1 MVFWDRNLIA
11 ALVFWFTFPI
21 DLKKWVCI
29 VGQFNHSLGGWKGNF
44 TPCWFSLNNSETVKA
59 ATLALCNFQWH
70 FIRDVRAKFGIL
82 YSPQSPDIGQNSER
96 GISDFQI
103 SGQSLIKRNCHNS
116 RTSDDIDM
124 RLGPV
129 TKLDKKNKKR
139 QKKLKMMSC
148 HKIVTSLPFVQFTA
162 NLEQSRSWIVD
173 A

>member
-11 ALVFWFTFPI
+11 ALVFWLTFPI

-29 VGQFNHSLGGWKGNF
+29 VGQFNLSLGGWKGNF

-96 GISDFQI
+96 GIPI
-103 SGQSLIKRNCHNS
+103 SRFLVNPLEKEIVI
-116 RTSDDIDM
+116 TPE
-124 RLGPV
+124 PV
-129 TKLDKKNKKR
+129 MILTWDLD
-139 QKKLKMMSC
+139 Q
-148 HKIVTSLPFVQFTA
+148 
-162 NLEQSRSWIVD
+162 
-173 A
+173 